1 VNVVV
6 AAKLF
11 MGCVP
16 LVASVPLQPFDAVQA
31 VALVEDQASV
41 IEPPEV
47 TDVGFAEIETEGGGG
62 VAVVTVIVA
71 DALAELPDP
80 VQVNV

>member
-1 VNVVV
+1 MNVVV

-31 VALVEDQASV
+31 VVLVEDQASV

-62 VAVVTVIVA
+62 VEVVTVIVA
-71 DALAELPDP
+71 DALAEPPDP

>member
-1 VNVVV
+1 MNVVV

-62 VAVVTVIVA
+62 VEVVTVIVA
-71 DALAELPDP
+71 DALAEPPDP